1 MLTRHC
7 HCAKLIMSL
16 YLGARLSQCS
26 IRSKGFP
33 LSRRFLHSTLPS
45 PPLVSSL
52 TTSEH
57 ARDARRWLT
66 QFREAGTVPKH
77 LVELTF
83 SRSSGPGGQNVN
95 RVATKVTA
103 RCPLNVPWIPLW
115 AHECLMRSPYYV
127 KSSDS
132 LLITSSA
139 SRSQALNV
147 DDTLAKLH
155 HLVTNCASR
164 LIPTSTTK
172 EQRQHVVALQKTEA
186 QRRMKQKNHRS
197 AVKRSRSRKDWD

>member
-26 IRSKGFP
+26 IRKGFP

-83 SRSSGPGGQNVN
+83 SRSSGPGGQVEGCICYLLLVPHILLQNVN
-95 RVATKVTA
+95 RVATKVMA

-115 AHECLMRSPYYV
+115 AHECLMRSV
-127 KSSDS
+127 CLCHICRWLLKLKSHSSLALLCKVLGLASDNIQCVS
-132 LLITSSA
+132 FTGSE
-139 SRSQALNV
+139 R
-147 DDTLAKLH
+147 
-155 HLVTNCASR
+155 
-164 LIPTSTTK
+164 
-172 EQRQHVVALQKTEA
+172 
-186 QRRMKQKNHRS
+186 
-197 AVKRSRSRKDWD
+197 